1 MTKIQTTRPKF
12 FAGREINPQLFK
24 SQLWINFAFNY
35 VQVDIMN
42 IMIMIMIMI
51 IIITTVLSEKMFS
64 GAAQQNS

>member
-1 MTKIQTTRPKF
+1 
-12 FAGREINPQLFK
+12 
-24 SQLWINFAFNY
+24 
-35 VQVDIMN
+35 MN